1 MAQWDKDVVL
11 LLLWLGLQLSS
22 VSIPGRKLQYAVGMS
37 KKKKK
42 KKREW
47 WERRKEMTK
56 FITLSILVNSV
67 RILVYILIDLCVHEH
82 VYIFSIV
89 KMELQRVLFI
99 HIMVYFQFVSMSVNL
114 HLQHCLWPNI
124 Q

>member
-42 KKREW
+42 KKKGMVGEKKRND
-47 WERRKEMTK
+47 K
-56 FITLSILVNSV
+56 
-67 RILVYILIDLCVHEH
+67 
-82 VYIFSIV
+82 
-89 KMELQRVLFI
+89 I
-99 HIMVYFQFVSMSVNL
+99 HNPINFG
-114 HLQHCLWPNI
+114 
-124 Q
+124 